1 MSKEN
6 FLQFYRDAFL
16 DKDLRDEFKAVTS
29 MAETVKLGQRGG
41 YNFSA
46 ADARAAMI
54 AYGEEIAAVVRS
66 ARAQPAV
73 KSAANTIVGYNYDF
87 NIDEITGFD
96 AIAREAA
103 ELKIKPT
110 SVNLAAFDQLFK
122 KEDLHSTELS
132 PASAEFATINDD
144 ITTSLQTM
152 PKPSGEAG
160 YSQRDIHLINLDLNV
175 EHPEYD
181 AYFQRKVRMVRLLSE
196 FFDADVKFSG
206 GLWYPPN
213 SYRLWHTNETQPGW
227 RMYIVDYDKAP
238 REDRAFFRFMNPKT
252 KELVTLN
259 ERPRLVRFFRIA
271 SRAEGLFWHCIVN
284 ASASHRWSF
293 GFVVPET
300 WQSRLL
306 QRS

>member
-6 FLQFYRDAFL
+6 FLQFYRDAFHN
-16 DKDLRDEFKAVTS
+16 KDLRDEFKAVTS

-41 YNFSA
+41 YHFSA

-54 AYGEEIAAVVRS
+54 AYGEEMAAVVRS
-66 ARAQPAV
+66 SGAQPTVAP
-73 KSAANTIVGYNYDF
+73 ATNAMFGYNYDF
-87 NIDEITGFD
+87 SMDEIPGFD

-103 ELKIKPT
+103 ELRIKPN
-110 SVNLAAFDQLFK
+110 SVNLASFDQLFK
-122 KEDLHSTELS
+122 EEDLHSTGLS
-132 PASAEFATINDD
+132 PASTEFAAINHE
-144 ITTSLQTM
+144 ITDSLRTM
-152 PKPSGEAG
+152 PKPTAEAG

-175 EHPEYD
+175 DHPEYD

-227 RMYIVDYDKAP
+227 RMYMVDYDEAP
-238 REDRAFFRFMNPKT
+238 PEGRAFFRYMNPET

-271 SRAEGLFWHCIVN
+271 SREEGPFWHCIVN

-300 WQSRLL
+300 WMRRLL
-306 QRS
+306 